1 MFTQSV
7 TQICV
12 VHQIR
17 NALRYVV
24 WKDKK
29 QFVADLRNVYG
40 APNKE
45 LAAQA
50 LEQLAVTWGK
60 KYPHAIKSWK
70 TNWDNLTH
78 FFDYP
83 IEIRTLIYTTNIIEN
98 LNGKIRKY
106 TNNKLSFPD
115 DQAVMKAVYL
125 ALREITKKWTLPVRN
140 WPIIVNQF
148 LTIFEGR
155 CKI

>member
-1 MFTQSV
+1 M
-7 TQICV
+7 
-12 VHQIR
+12 
-17 NALRYVV
+17 
-24 WKDKK
+24 
-29 QFVADLRNVYG
+29 
-40 APNKE
+40 
-45 LAAQA
+45 
-50 LEQLAVTWGK
+50 GK
-60 KYPHAIKSWK
+60 KYPHAIKSWRI
-70 TNWDNLTH
+70 NWDNLTH

-115 DQAVMKAVYL
+115 DPSVIKSVYL
-125 ALREITKKWTLPVRN
+125 ALREITKKWTMPVRN
-140 WPIIVNQF
+140 WPLIVNQF